1 MNKEQLTITAN
12 YIKKYG
18 DKHFDITNWFTIDAN
33 YLIDN
38 QRIKISD
45 YNKMPLDKEEM
56 PYWDVRDLNTS
67 FENAIDQSE
76 SYKELASSNLYESE
90 AIYEQLCVIP
100 FEALNESDIAQCN
113 TTACVAGWAVLAY
126 NDMTINNSF
135 NQTIVNGF
143 AEAAMDILELTIY
156 ESEHLFNCTKHS
168 VWDLVAARYNLEEK
182 ALKIAEENYNHLNVW
197 DENSWTWD
205 NLNEDLKEGWYFRTL
220 GSLITSTIAYEV
232 LMDIVNNVI
241 DITGIYAEYYPGHSK
256 MNIDGVYSEYI
267 SQN

>member
-1 MNKEQLTITAN
+1 MNKKQLTITAN

-33 YLIDN
+33 YLVDN

-45 YNKMPLDKEEM
+45 YSKVPLDEEEM

-76 SYKELASSNLYESE
+76 SYKELTSGNLYESE
-90 AIYEQLCVIP
+90 EIYEQLCVIP
-100 FEALNESDIAQCN
+100 FEALNESDIAKCN

-135 NQTIVNGF
+135 NQTIVSGF
-143 AEAAMDILELTIY
+143 AEAGKDILELTEY
-156 ESEHLFNCTKHS
+156 ETEHLFNCIKYS
-168 VWDLVAARYNLEEK
+168 AWDLVAAKYQLEEK
-182 ALKIAEENYNHLNVW
+182 AFELAEKEYNRERLLNE
-197 DENSWTWD
+197 DSWTWD
-205 NLNEDLKEGWYFRTL
+205 ELTENIKEGWYFRTL

-241 DITGIYAEYYPGHSK
+241 DISGI
-256 MNIDGVYSEYI
+256 YSEYI